1 MVSANLS
8 YYIRRYS
15 KIVIIFAILAGFAMI
30 APLSAKAMTGMSE
43 KIRTADDCFVLM
55 IDTET
60 VNSEVMTLVHTTNC
74 GILRVSDT
82 VTGSAQK
89 SAILAKTFKENAYY
103 DIQFVTPRMDLTSA
117 QKYITRATQT
127 AEIPFPY

>member
-15 KIVIIFAILAGFAMI
+15 KLVIVLAILAGLAMI
-30 APLSAKAMTGMSE
+30 APLSAKAVTGMSD
-43 KIRTADDCFVLM
+43 KVRSASDCFVLM

-60 VNSEVMTLVHTTNC
+60 VNAEVQTMIHTTNC
-74 GILRVSDT
+74 GVLRISDT
-82 VTGSAQK
+82 VTGSAQN
-89 SAILAKTFKENAYY
+89 SEILAKTFKENGYY

-117 QKYITRATQT
+117 HKYIIEATKT
-127 AEIPFPY
+127 TEIPFPY